1 MHRRSSIALA
11 AWMVAVLNSAPAMA
25 ADVGISVN
33 VGQPG
38 FYGRIDV
45 GNMPPPP
52 VAVIYP
58 QPVVVVPG
66 GPVMVE
72 RRPIYLHVPPGH
84 QKNWRRHCGQ
94 YAACGQPV
102 YFVRDD
108 YYHAHYYKK
117 PKKHRHHHHRG
128 DRDDDDDD

>member
-1 MHRRSSIALA
+1 MKRIWMAIVLTMASI
-11 AWMVAVLNSAPAMA
+11 PAFA
-25 ADVGISVN
+25 GPHTDVGVSVN
-33 VGQPG
+33 IGQPG

-66 GPVMVE
+66 PVVVE
-72 RRPIYLHVPPGH
+72 RRPIYLRVPPGH
-84 QKNWRRHCGQ
+84 QKNWRRYCGQ

-108 YYHAHYYKK
+108 YYQAHYYKK

>member
-1 MHRRSSIALA
+1 MKRIWMAVALTMASI
-11 AWMVAVLNSAPAMA
+11 SAFAGPHT
-25 ADVGISVN
+25 DVGVSVN

-52 VAVIYP
+52 VAVVYP

-66 GPVMVE
+66 PVVVE

-84 QKNWRRHCGQ
+84 QKNWRRYCGQ